1 MKRII
6 FMLGLSLA
14 FVAALNWFYP
24 AAQPEIVIE
33 KEPFEGEV
41 FESNYTFYDAE
52 VVVELSGSAIFRK
65 LTNEPFNLF
74 HMFTE
79 KNPPWDSGDIVA
91 IADSGS
97 QFDCYPPIKFG
108 KVELREKRPGVPKV
122 WYEILAPMIEKDVK
136 NGVDFI
142 MFDRSEAKNM
152 GGNENFW
159 FFEKLLKILPTDE
172 NGKTT
177 IKIYP
182 GKIEDFEER
191 KQDFES
197 KNAVCYELNTGDES
211 EDFFR
216 FSIKKY
222 ENADDFKE
230 YKGNARLK
238 NGKWQYKLGLWWKT
252 VEN

>member
-6 FMLGLSLA
+6 FMMCISLA
-14 FVAALNWFYP
+14 FVAALNWLYP
-24 AAQPEIVIE
+24 ADAPEIVIE
-33 KEPFEGEV
+33 KEPFADIASPEQ
-41 FESNYTFYDAE
+41 YRFYDAE
-52 VVVELSGSAIFRK
+52 VVMNLYGRTLFRD
-65 LTNEPFNLF
+65 LTYDVGQLF
-74 HMFTE
+74 FMFT
-79 KNPPWDSGDIVA
+79 KQDAQWDSGDIVA
-91 IADSGS
+91 IADNKSRLDS
-97 QFDCYPPIKFG
+97 NPPIKGG
-108 KVELREKRPGVPKV
+108 KAALREKCPGVPKV

>member
-6 FMLGLSLA
+6 FMMCISLA
-14 FVAALNWFYP
+14 FVAALNWLYP

-33 KEPFEGEV
+33 KEPFADIASPEQ
-41 FESNYTFYDAE
+41 YRFYDAE
-52 VVVELSGSAIFRK
+52 VVVKMYGSTLFRD
-65 LTNEPFNLF
+65 LTYDVGNLF
-74 HMFTE
+74 FMFT
-79 KNPPWDSGDIVA
+79 PDDAPWDSGDIVA
-91 IADSGS
+91 IADSKG
-97 QFDCYPPIKFG
+97 QLDCNPPIKFG
-108 KVELREKRPGVPKV
+108 KVELREKRPDVPKV

-142 MFDRSEAKNM
+142 MFDCHKAESMDGDERE
-152 GGNENFW
+152 W
-159 FFEKLLKILPTDE
+159 FVEKICQMLPTDS
-172 NGKTT
+172 NGIVT

-197 KNAVCYELNTGDES
+197 KNAVCYELNTGDEA

-222 ENADDFKE
+222 ENADSFKE

>member
-6 FMLGLSLA
+6 FMLGLSL
-14 FVAALNWFYP
+14 VLVVMLNLLYP
-24 AAQPEIVIE
+24 ADAPEIVIE

-97 QFDCYPPIKFG
+97 QFDCYPPIKSG
-108 KVELREKRPGVPKV
+108 KVELREKRPGMPKV
-122 WYEILAPMIEKDVK
+122 WYEILAPMIEKDVENDVELIIFDLSEIGNIEEK
-136 NGVDFI
+136 EWVFMKFAGMLPVDE
-142 MFDRSEAKNM
+142 DGRA
-152 GGNENFW
+152 
-159 FFEKLLKILPTDE
+159 
-172 NGKTT
+172 T
-177 IKIYP
+177 IYVDYR
-182 GKIEDFEER
+182 ETEE
-191 KQDFES
+191 FES
-197 KNAVCYELNTGDES
+197 VRQGYEAEKAVCYEIITRDEA

-216 FSIKKY
+216 FSVKKY
-222 ENADDFKE
+222 EDTDDFKE
-230 YKGNARLK
+230 YNGKARLK
-238 NGKWQYKLGLWWKT
+238 NGKWQYKMGLWWKT

>member
-6 FMLGLSLA
+6 FMLGLSL
-14 FVAALNWFYP
+14 VLVVMLNLLYP
-24 AAQPEIVIE
+24 ADAPEIVIE

-79 KNPPWDSGDIVA
+79 KNPPWDSGVIVA

-97 QFDCYPPIKFG
+97 QFDCYPPIKRG
-108 KVELREKRPGVPKV
+108 KVELREKRPGMPKV
-122 WYEILAPMIEKDVK
+122 WYEILAPMIEKDVE
-136 NGVDFI
+136 NGVELI
-142 MFDRSEAKNM
+142 IFDLSET
-152 GGNENFW
+152 GNIE
-159 FFEKLLKILPTDE
+159 EKEWVFMKFAGMLPVDE
-172 NGKTT
+172 NGRAT
-177 IKIYP
+177 IYVDYR
-182 GKIEDFEER
+182 ETEE
-191 KQDFES
+191 FES
-197 KNAVCYELNTGDES
+197 VRQGYEAEKAVCYEIITRDEA

-216 FSIKKY
+216 FSVKKY
-222 ENADDFKE
+222 EDTDDFKE
-230 YKGNARLK
+230 YNGKARLK
-238 NGKWQYKLGLWWKT
+238 NGKWQYKMGLWWKT